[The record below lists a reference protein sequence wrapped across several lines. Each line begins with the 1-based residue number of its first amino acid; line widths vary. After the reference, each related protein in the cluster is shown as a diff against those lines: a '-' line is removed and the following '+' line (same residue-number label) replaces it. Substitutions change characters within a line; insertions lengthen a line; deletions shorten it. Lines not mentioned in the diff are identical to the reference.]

1 MDKNFVK
8 MIIKLGLFYLFVQR
22 QRVNLLIGKRKKFM
36 TKRWGKKSRNLSTR
50 FFFFFTSGHQLSFLF
65 EIEMFIFVK
74 ILGEHYIKFTRMK
87 LWRRIAPFDR

>member
-50 FFFFFTSGHQLSFLF
+50 FFFFFYIRSS
-65 EIEMFIFVK
+65 II
-74 ILGEHYIKFTRMK
+74 ILIR
-87 LWRRIAPFDR
+87 DRNVYFC